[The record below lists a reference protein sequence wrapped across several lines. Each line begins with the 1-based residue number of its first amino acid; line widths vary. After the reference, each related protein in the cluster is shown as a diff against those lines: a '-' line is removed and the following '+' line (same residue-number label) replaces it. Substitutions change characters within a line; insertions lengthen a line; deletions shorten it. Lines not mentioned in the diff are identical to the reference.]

1 MIKSF
6 TITNHMNDMLKIDLE
21 HPESS
26 GFIVNSVSGL
36 GAVKADINT
45 TKLISTDGVV
55 FNSARV
61 NERNIVFDLMFMKT
75 DFETIEDIRQKTYRF
90 FPVKSKIDIVVE
102 TDNRNLKTKGY
113 VESNTPNI
121 FSKEENTQISI
132 ICPEPYF
139 HSAGDKNVTTFYGVE
154 SKFEFPFSNES
165 TTNPLI
171 VFGEIR
177 NNAENYIEYTGDSE
191 VGVVVKIFALGQVK
205 NPKIYNVKTN
215 EFVKIDTSKI
225 SYGIKAGDNI
235 IINSIK
241 GRKGITL
248 IRDGEEI
255 NIIYSL
261 DKQTTWLQLRN
272 GTNVFAFTSDE
283 GTSNIQLQIEN
294 DIIYEGV

>member
-139 HSAGDKNVTTFYGVE
+139 YSAGDKNVTTFYGVE

-205 NPKIYNVKTN
+205 NPKIYNVRTN